1 MTALIS
7 VIPLNKA
14 GARGAPS
21 QPVVASNYRTVMR
34 LVVLLLSV
42 LLAALSF
49 GAFLVPTGPWA
60 VAVRVAIFVVVVAQ
74 AITSYL
80 AIKSTSKAGAEARLE
95 INDVLAPLAVALK
108 NIPLET
114 TARRRRTVVSFLTAA
129 TAVCIQ
135 LAEGPKLRATFFEV
149 VDRDGSRAFAPTH
162 LSVGRGDPPV
172 SVFVEGDGGEGE
184 EVWSYAR
191 EGRPRYEPDI
201 KKSPPPHMDTSRP
214 RKYRSFIT
222 MPVMVAGE
230 PVGLLTINS
239 PRKKGLTGDDVVP
252 MRVVAELCATAVAA
266 NNGVCP
272 PLGA

>member
-1 MTALIS
+1 
-7 VIPLNKA
+7 
-14 GARGAPS
+14 
-21 QPVVASNYRTVMR
+21 MR
-34 LVVLLLSV
+34 LVVLILSIV
-42 LLAALSF
+42 LAALSV
-49 GAFLVPTGPWA
+49 GALFVTTGPW
-60 VAVRVAIFVVVVAQ
+60 VIAVRTAIFVVLVAQ
-74 AITSYL
+74 AVTGFL

-95 INDVLAPLAVALK
+95 INDVLAPLTAALK
-108 NIPLET
+108 IVPLEKP
-114 TARRRRTVVSFLTAA
+114 ANKRRQAVVSFLTAA

-149 VDRDGSRAFAPTH
+149 VERDGGRAFAPTH

-172 SVFVEGDGGEGE
+172 SVFVEGDGGEGD

-191 EGRPRYEPDI
+191 EGWPRYEPDI
-201 KKSPPPHMDTSRP
+201 KKSPTPHMDTSRP

-266 NNGVCP
+266 NHGECP
-272 PLGA
+272 SLGA